1 MTGLPFCSKKRK
13 SDQYENRALSG
24 LKWKQEMNWSDASI
38 SEKAIR
44 LVAIAIGTIFLRYQ
58 ISLDEGTVFDV
69 ILMISA
75 WCLLLAGMFLFRA
88 KKQFWPVLIGI
99 GGCFVAIISAI

>member
-1 MTGLPFCSKKRK
+1 
-13 SDQYENRALSG
+13 
-24 LKWKQEMNWSDASI
+24 MNWSDASI

-88 KKQFWPVLIGI
+88 KKTILACPDRYRGLL
-99 GGCFVAIISAI
+99 CSNNLSHLR

>member
-1 MTGLPFCSKKRK
+1 
-13 SDQYENRALSG
+13 
-24 LKWKQEMNWSDASI
+24 MNWSDVSI

-69 ILMISA
+69 FLMISA
-75 WCLLLAGMFLFRA
+75 WCLLRA
-88 KKQFWPVLIGI
+88 
-99 GGCFVAIISAI
+99 GCFYSVQKSSSGLYWLV